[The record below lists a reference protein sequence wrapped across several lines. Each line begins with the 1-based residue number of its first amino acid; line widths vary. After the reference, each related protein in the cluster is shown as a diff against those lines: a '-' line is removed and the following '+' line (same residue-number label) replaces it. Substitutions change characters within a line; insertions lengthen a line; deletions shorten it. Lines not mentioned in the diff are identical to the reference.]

1 MKISKESK
9 AAALGI
15 ILPALLSTMTVG
27 AFTNQ
32 SPPGGWECDQ
42 DDVTNDEQGAREE
55 FKGSANLSAQPGGK
69 GAGIITKELDRL
81 KGSCPNGSLPT
92 SEEYQ

>member
-27 AFTNQ
+27 AFANQ
-32 SPPGGWECDQ
+32 PPPGGGHCDQ
-42 DDVTNDEQGAREE
+42 DDVTPDGQGVREE
-55 FKGSANLSAQPGGK
+55 LKGSADLSAQPGGK
-69 GAGIITKELDRL
+69 GAGIITKELDRR
-81 KGSCPNGSLPT
+81 KGSCPNGPPTT